1 LALFI
6 ITGIAIFVFSIARPE
21 KDSFDAR
28 ARILFRRQAG
38 RHIDYIVE
46 RIKGILEHY
55 AESTEVT
62 VSIISF
68 HAGENKYR
76 VASKNITQVRSYIDD
91 VETTYVSALGRTN
104 VTLPPPGGETNR
116 LIYLRIDGTP
126 HGLPEPFHA
135 AFERPVNCRVNR
147 NGKCEVSSLMEYW
160 VQADTEAN
168 THTTRRYTLS
178 LALEI
183 ENLTPDAV
191 NIEISFD
198 DAHWINEQIPSG
210 AMKRLGEL
218 SDIKPGARAYNYR
231 ILAP

>member
-1 LALFI
+1 VEDGRVKFIVLIAFLCIFGSVIVYYIDHGTHPETFFGAVFASWLGGLALFI

-62 VSIISF
+62 VSTISF

-104 VTLPPPGGETNR
+104 VTLPPPGGESNR

-126 HGLPEPFHA
+126 HGLPEPFQA

-147 NGKCEVSSLMEYW
+147 NGKWMCPDFFALSVGLSG
-160 VQADTEAN
+160 
-168 THTTRRYTLS
+168 TR
-178 LALEI
+178 
-183 ENLTPDAV
+183 
-191 NIEISFD
+191 
-198 DAHWINEQIPSG
+198 HWL
-210 AMKRLGEL
+210 KR
-218 SDIKPGARAYNYR
+218 
-231 ILAP
+231 